1 MQAEKIG
8 KMSLAPTDYRMRA
21 KRYNFDYRLVIPDY
35 KTFDSLRDIAREH
48 LGMYTSINNN
58 QRTVYTR
65 DGHAFASEYD
75 FHGDI
80 DNSRHKLY
88 FRNREDA
95 EIVLTLYAIQHG
107 TFE

>member
-8 KMSLAPTDYRMRA
+8 KMALAPTDYRMRA
-21 KRYNFDYRLVIPDY
+21 KRYNFDYRLVIPDF
-35 KTFDSLRDIAREH
+35 KTFDNLREIAREH
-48 LGMYTSINNN
+48 LGNYTWISNR
-58 QRTVYTR
+58 RTVHNSYS
-65 DGHAFASEYD
+65 HAFASEYD
-75 FHGDI
+75 FKGDI

-95 EIVLTLYAIQHG
+95 ESVLTLYAIQHG

>member
-8 KMSLAPTDYRMRA
+8 KMTLAPTDYRMRA

-35 KTFDSLRDIAREH
+35 KTFDSLRDIALEH
-48 LGMYTSINNN
+48 LGDFTGIFN
-58 QRTVYTR
+58 RTVYAR
-65 DGHAFASEYD
+65 NGHAFASEYD

-95 EIVLTLYAIQHG
+95 ESVLTLYAIKHG

>member
-1 MQAEKIG
+1 MSAEKIG
-8 KMSLAPTDYRMRA
+8 KMLLAPTDYRMRA

-35 KTFDSLRDIAREH
+35 KIFGSLRDIALEH
-48 LGMYTSINNN
+48 LGGGYTMIYKT
-58 QRTVYTR
+58 TVYTR
-65 DGHAFASEYD
+65 HGHLFASEYD

-95 EIVLTLYAIQHG
+95 ESVLTLYAIQHG